1 MKKSTIGL
9 ALLVLCASL
18 GGGAW
23 WWQQRGTADAVQYRS
38 AKIERGRIA
47 STVSASGAVSPVTQV
62 SVGTQVSGQLKELFV
77 DFNSEVRAGQLIA
90 QIDPETFEYRVRQSQ
105 ADVDAARAAVLTAQA
120 NVAAAQAA
128 VSRTQLDVA
137 EAQRTFER
145 NASLV
150 EKQFIAQSE
159 ADKAKALVGT
169 TTEQVKSAQ
178 AQLAVAQAQTKS
190 AQANVQQREAALA
203 QAKIDLE
210 RTRILSPV
218 NGIVIKRAVE
228 KGQTVAAS
236 LQAPELFVIAQ
247 NLSDMQVDA
256 SIDEADV
263 GRIRT
268 GQKASFTVD
277 AFPGQTFEGDVR
289 QVRKAA
295 QTVANVVTYVA
306 VVAFQNT
313 GGRLLPGMTANVRV
327 TTDVRENVLKVPNAA
342 LRVRIAGVEPAGPG
356 ASAPSGTGPAP
367 AGAAS
372 GVPAGTQ
379 GKAGGFSLFSP
390 AYAQPSGSGGPGGG
404 LAAMRERLVS
414 ELNLSADQQ
423 AKLDGIAQ
431 EMRPQFMQLRDMDD
445 AERGAARDKIMAD
458 MRQKISAMLSPE
470 QRQKYEQMRAASR
483 GAAAGAN
490 TAPPA
495 TPQSAPAPGS
505 AAAANTP
512 PGKNATKNIANNV
525 ENTPASDQKRLK
537 DGAAEAPSPALRMGS
552 AGGAAAP
559 AIAAAPSAS
568 TATPA
573 QVGQAANAPGAA
585 GGAGSASGAG
595 PSGPGGGGPLAE
607 FRNRL
612 VSELQLT
619 PDQQSK
625 VEAIYSEARPR
636 FMQLRDL
643 PEEERGKARERILAD
658 LRARVGDVLT
668 PEQKPKYQAMLAEA
682 ASRTS
687 TRGRI
692 YLLGADNKPVAYN
705 VRLGITDGSSTELL
719 VSPNSPNANL
729 LVEGA
734 TVIIG
739 TAPQPGSAPAGGA
752 RASGAPS
759 GPRLPF

>member
-1 MKKSTIGL
+1 
-9 ALLVLCASL
+9 
-18 GGGAW
+18 
-23 WWQQRGTADAVQYRS
+23 
-38 AKIERGRIA
+38 
-47 STVSASGAVSPVTQV
+47 
-62 SVGTQVSGQLKELFV
+62 
-77 DFNSEVRAGQLIA
+77 
-90 QIDPETFEYRVRQSQ
+90 
-105 ADVDAARAAVLTAQA
+105 
-120 NVAAAQAA
+120 
-128 VSRTQLDVA
+128 
-137 EAQRTFER
+137 
-145 NASLV
+145 
-150 EKQFIAQSE
+150 
-159 ADKAKALVGT
+159 
-169 TTEQVKSAQ
+169 
-178 AQLAVAQAQTKS
+178 
-190 AQANVQQREAALA
+190 
-203 QAKIDLE
+203 
-210 RTRILSPV
+210 
-218 NGIVIKRAVE
+218 
-228 KGQTVAAS
+228 
-236 LQAPELFVIAQ
+236 
-247 NLSDMQVDA
+247 
-256 SIDEADV
+256 
-263 GRIRT
+263 
-268 GQKASFTVD
+268 
-277 AFPGQTFEGDVR
+277 
-289 QVRKAA
+289 
-295 QTVANVVTYVA
+295 
-306 VVAFQNT
+306 
-313 GGRLLPGMTANVRV
+313 
-327 TTDVRENVLKVPNAA
+327 
-342 LRVRIAGVEPAGPG
+342 
-356 ASAPSGTGPAP
+356 
-367 AGAAS
+367 
-372 GVPAGTQ
+372 
-379 GKAGGFSLFSP
+379 
-390 AYAQPSGSGGPGGG
+390 
-404 LAAMRERLVS
+404 
-414 ELNLSADQQ
+414 
-423 AKLDGIAQ
+423 
-431 EMRPQFMQLRDMDD
+431 
-445 AERGAARDKIMAD
+445 
-458 MRQKISAMLSPE
+458 
-470 QRQKYEQMRAASR
+470 
-483 GAAAGAN
+483 
-490 TAPPA
+490 
-495 TPQSAPAPGS
+495 
-505 AAAANTP
+505 
-512 PGKNATKNIANNV
+512 
-525 ENTPASDQKRLK
+525 
-537 DGAAEAPSPALRMGS
+537 MGS